1 MITDNKDCGHMVYQ
15 THTTEGRL
23 LGVMV
28 PSVHQEITDLSHDL
42 SAVEHHFVSLPKTVV
57 GDAGLLL

>member
-1 MITDNKDCGHMVYQ
+1 MITDNKDCGHMVYK

-28 PSVHQEITDLSHDL
+28 PSKCASRNN
-42 SAVEHHFVSLPKTVV
+42 LPFS
-57 GDAGLLL
+57 